1 MSIYFSASSNGFYDG
16 ALFGNRTHSVPDPDW
31 VRPTVEVLLQ
41 PGEEA
46 LIDGETVFNNTDEP
60 LPLLVHDQSVEAPL
74 VEVANPDCKLPDD
87 AVEITA
93 AQRDELLAGVSQF
106 RRIAADDSG
115 YPVLVDLPGPSD
127 AERLKRLLDIVDDAA
142 DRARYA
148 VAGDPLRAVEYDRA
162 RLEAEQFAAADFQGE
177 VPPMVA
183 AWAIGDRTAQQAAQS
198 IIAEATQYTAA
209 LVQLRAVRLL
219 AKEQIRVLVEAGDL
233 DQAQQLAAQTVAE
246 IEGAVA
252 GIGNNA
258 G

>member
-1 MSIYFSASSNGFYDG
+1 MRIYFSASSTGFYDG
-16 ALFGNRTHSVPDPDW
+16 ALFGNRTHLVPDPDW
-31 VRPTVEVLLQ
+31 IRPTVEVLLQ

-46 LIDGETVFNNTDEP
+46 LVDGETLFNDRDQP
-60 LPLLVHDQSVEAPL
+60 LPLLIPDMSIEAPL
-74 VEVANPDCKLPDD
+74 VEVANPDCKLPGD

-115 YPVLVDLPGPSD
+115 YPILLDLPGPNA
-127 AERLKRLLDIVDDAA
+127 AEQLQRLLDTVDDAA

-148 VAGDPLRAVEYDRA
+148 VAGAPLRAVEYDRA
-162 RLEAEQFAAADFQGE
+162 RLEAEQYAAAGYQGD

-183 AWAIGDRTAQQAAQS
+183 AWAINGRPPQQAADS
-198 IIAEATQYTAA
+198 ILAEAAQYTAA
-209 LVQLRAVRLL
+209 LVQLRAVRLQ
-219 AKEQIRVLVEAGDL
+219 AKEHIRALMAAGEVE
-233 DQAQQLAAQTVAE
+233 QAQQLTEQTIAA
-246 IEGAVA
+246 IEAAVV